1 MKKLLAVFILLT
13 SLFLA
18 VSAFAEDAQVT
29 AQLAADGQS
38 EEGFVA
44 ILTADGTVYSQL
56 AVDSFT
62 ALIRDFN
69 IDWYIFSDGEDS
81 TIKTVK
87 KAVEKV
93 FSLDI
98 SNLCD

>member
-13 SLFLA
+13 SLILA
-18 VSAFAEDAQVT
+18 VSAFAEGAQVT

-56 AVDSFT
+56 AVDSFA
-62 ALIRDFN
+62 ALIRDFEIPEDTDMVKLAVMPDN
-69 IDWYIFSDGEDS
+69 GE
-81 TIKTVK
+81 
-87 KAVEKV
+87 A
-93 FSLDI
+93 
-98 SNLCD
+98 

>member
-1 MKKLLAVFILLT
+1 MKKILSIILAIMMLLT
-13 SLFLA
+13 A
-18 VSAFAEDAQVT
+18 VSAFAEGAQVT

-56 AVDSFT
+56 AVDSFA

-69 IDWYIFSDGEDS
+69 IPEDADMVKLAVVPDNGE
-81 TIKTVK
+81 
-87 KAVEKV
+87 A
-93 FSLDI
+93 
-98 SNLCD
+98 